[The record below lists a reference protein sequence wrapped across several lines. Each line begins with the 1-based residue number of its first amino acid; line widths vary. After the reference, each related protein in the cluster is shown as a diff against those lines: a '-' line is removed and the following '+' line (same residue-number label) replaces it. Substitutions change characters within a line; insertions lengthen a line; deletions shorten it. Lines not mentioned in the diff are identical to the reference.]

1 MCAHQQGVHT
11 MANEEGTL
19 LARTRELLQRT
30 EDSYLSIYDA
40 TGLNPNW
47 LSLLCAGKIRD
58 PSVNKV
64 QKLYEHLKKNTLP
77 L

>member
-1 MCAHQQGVHT
+1 MCKP
-11 MANEEGTL
+11 EGTL
-19 LARTRELLQRT
+19 LARTRELLQRS
-30 EDSYLSIYDA
+30 EESYLSIYDA

-47 LSLLCAGKIRD
+47 LSLLCAGRIPD

-64 QKLYEHLKKNTLP
+64 QKLYEHLNQSALD